1 MSKRLE
7 DFIGDNR
14 EEFDDLV
21 PRAGIWDNIS
31 KELDAWEAEQ
41 LPKKREAKT
50 FSLGFVLRVAAMI
63 IVVMG
68 IGFGVYVQSQ
78 KNSNGQTAEV
88 DLKSINP
95 TYAKQQA
102 QYASLIET
110 RKIELKQVA
119 KFDPQLY
126 NEFSNELA
134 KMQANY
140 KKLSTDLATSPNQER
155 VLRAMI
161 RNLQVQSEVLNQQLS
176 VIEQF
181 NQSKKQQQNGTK
193 DI

>member
-7 DFIGDNR
+7 DFMAENR
-14 EEFDDLV
+14 EEFDDLQ
-21 PRAGIWDNIS
+21 PRADIWNNIS

-63 IVVMG
+63 VVVMG
-68 IGFGVYVQSQ
+68 IGFGIYIQSQ
-78 KNSNGQTAEV
+78 KTSGEI
-88 DLKSINP
+88 DLAAINP
-95 TYAKQQA
+95 TYAKQQV

-110 RKIELKQVA
+110 KRIELKQIA

-126 NEFSNELA
+126 NEFNNELV

-161 RNLQVQSEVLNQQLS
+161 RNLQIQTEVLNQQLS
-176 VIEQF
+176 VIQQF
-181 NQSKKQQQNGTK
+181 NQSKKEQQNGTK

>member
-7 DFIGDNR
+7 DFMDGHK
-14 EEFDDLV
+14 EEFDDLQ
-21 PRAGIWDNIS
+21 PRADIWNNIS
-31 KELDAWEAEQ
+31 NELDAWEAEQ

-50 FSLGFVLRVAAMI
+50 FTLGFVLRVAAMI

-68 IGFGVYVQSQ
+68 IGFGIYIQSQ
-78 KNSNGQTAEV
+78 KTAGAAGEV
-88 DLKSINP
+88 NLADINP
-95 TYAKQQA
+95 AYAKQQVH
-102 QYASLIET
+102 YASLIET
-110 RKIELKQVA
+110 KRVELKQVA

-126 NEFSNELA
+126 NEFNSELV

-140 KKLSTDLATSPNQER
+140 KKLSSDLATSPNQER

-161 RNLQVQSEVLNQQLS
+161 RNLQVQTEVLNQQLS

-181 NQSKKQQQNGTK
+181 NQSKKQHQNGTK